1 MSGKYDDIIDLPHP
15 TSKKHPRMSR
25 QNRAAQFSPFA
36 ALTGYD
42 AAIRETARITED
54 RRELSED
61 AAVELNYKIS
71 LLQQEQAGM
80 KKIKVIYF
88 RQDTTKDGGA
98 YREEDGDFKRINSNE
113 GILELTNGIQI
124 PLEDIFKIE
133 IDRMEDYRAER
144 SIG

>member
-1 MSGKYDDIIDLPHP
+1 MSGKYDDIINLPHP

-42 AAIRETARITED
+42 TAIRETARITED

-71 LLQQEQAGM
+71 LLQQEQAGV

-98 YREEDGDFKRINSNE
+98 YREEDGDFKRIKSSE

-133 IDRMEDYRAER
+133 IV
-144 SIG
+144 

>member
-98 YREEDGDFKRINSNE
+98 YREEDGDFKRIKSSE

-133 IDRMEDYRAER
+133 IL
-144 SIG
+144 

>member
-98 YREEDGDFKRINSNE
+98 YREEDGDFKRIKSNE

-133 IDRMEDYRAER
+133 ID
-144 SIG
+144 

>member
-42 AAIRETARITED
+42 TAIRETARITED

-71 LLQQEQAGM
+71 LLQQEQAGV

-98 YREEDGDFKRINSNE
+98 YREEDGDFKRIKSSQ

-133 IDRMEDYRAER
+133 IV
-144 SIG
+144 

>member
-80 KKIKVIYF
+80 KK
-88 RQDTTKDGGA
+88 
-98 YREEDGDFKRINSNE
+98 
-113 GILELTNGIQI
+113 
-124 PLEDIFKIE
+124 
-133 IDRMEDYRAER
+133 
-144 SIG
+144 

>member
-61 AAVELNYKIS
+61 AVVELNYKIS

-98 YREEDGDFKRINSNE
+98 YRKEDGDFKRIKSNE

-133 IDRMEDYRAER
+133 ID
-144 SIG
+144 

>member
-88 RQDTTKDGGA
+88 RQDTTKDSGA
-98 YREEDGDFKRINSNE
+98 YREEDGDFKRIKSSE

-133 IDRMEDYRAER
+133 ID
-144 SIG
+144 

>member
-15 TSKKHPRMSR
+15 TSKKHSRMSR
-25 QNRAAQFSPFA
+25 QNLAAQFLPFA

-42 AAIRETARITED
+42 VVIRETARITED

-61 AAVELNYKIS
+61 AVVELNYKIS

-88 RQDTTKDGGA
+88 RHDTTKDAGA
-98 YREEDGDFKRINSNE
+98 YREEDGGFKRIKSNE
-113 GILELTNGIQI
+113 GILELTNSIQI

-133 IDRMEDYRAER
+133 IV
-144 SIG
+144 

>member
-71 LLQQEQAGM
+71 LLQQEQAGV
-80 KKIKVIYF
+80 KKIKVIDF

-98 YREEDGDFKRINSNE
+98 YREEDGDFKRIKSSE

-133 IDRMEDYRAER
+133 IV
-144 SIG
+144 

>member
-42 AAIRETARITED
+42 VAIRETARITED
-54 RRELSED
+54 RRELSDD

-71 LLQQEQAGM
+71 LLQQEQAGV

-98 YREEDGDFKRINSNE
+98 YREEDGDFKRIKSSE
-113 GILELTNGIQI
+113 GILELTNGIQV

-133 IDRMEDYRAER
+133 IV
-144 SIG
+144 

>member
-61 AAVELNYKIS
+61 AVVELNYKIS

-98 YREEDGDFKRINSNE
+98 YREEDGDFKRIKSSE

-133 IDRMEDYRAER
+133 IV
-144 SIG
+144 

>member
-25 QNRAAQFSPFA
+25 QNRAAQFSSFV

-133 IDRMEDYRAER
+133 IV
-144 SIG
+144 

>member
-98 YREEDGDFKRINSNE
+98 YREEDGDFKRIKSNE

-133 IDRMEDYRAER
+133 IV
-144 SIG
+144 

>member
-25 QNRAAQFSPFA
+25 QNRAAQFSSFA

-133 IDRMEDYRAER
+133 IV
-144 SIG
+144 

>member
-42 AAIRETARITED
+42 TAIRETARITED

-71 LLQQEQAGM
+71 LLQQEQAGV

-98 YREEDGDFKRINSNE
+98 YREEDGDFKRIKSSE

-133 IDRMEDYRAER
+133 IV
-144 SIG
+144 

>member
-1 MSGKYDDIIDLPHP
+1 MSGKYDDIIDLLHP

-71 LLQQEQAGM
+71 LLQQEQAGV

-98 YREEDGDFKRINSNE
+98 YREEDGDFKRIKSSE

-133 IDRMEDYRAER
+133 IV
-144 SIG
+144 

>member
-133 IDRMEDYRAER
+133 IV
-144 SIG
+144 

>member
-1 MSGKYDDIIDLPHP
+1 MSGKYDDIIDLLHP

-42 AAIRETARITED
+42 AAIRQTARITED

-71 LLQQEQAGM
+71 LLQQEQAGV

-98 YREEDGDFKRINSNE
+98 YREEDGDFKRIKSSE

-133 IDRMEDYRAER
+133 IV
-144 SIG
+144 